1 MEFRSK
7 LKENI
12 DNDTFELVH
21 GTCVYKNLTLGLES
35 VKYLVNKNDSI
46 AITPMAATDG
56 RYRWPHHSDV
66 GISMASRHRDA
77 QSSGRVALKFWQ
89 RAESPIQ

>member
-46 AITPMAATDG
+46 AITPIAATDG
-56 RYRWPHHSDV
+56 LT
-66 GISMASRHRDA
+66 IQM
-77 QSSGRVALKFWQ
+77 LKFPWP
-89 RAESPIQ
+89 RDTGTHSPAVVLH

>member
-21 GTCVYKNLTLGLES
+21 GTCVYKNPTLGLES
-35 VKYLVNKNDSI
+35 VKYLVNKNGSI
-46 AITPMAATDG
+46 AITPIAATDG
-56 RYRWPHHSDV
+56 LT
-66 GISMASRHRDA
+66 IQM
-77 QSSGRVALKFWQ
+77 LKFPWP
-89 RAESPIQ
+89 RDTGTHSPAVVLH